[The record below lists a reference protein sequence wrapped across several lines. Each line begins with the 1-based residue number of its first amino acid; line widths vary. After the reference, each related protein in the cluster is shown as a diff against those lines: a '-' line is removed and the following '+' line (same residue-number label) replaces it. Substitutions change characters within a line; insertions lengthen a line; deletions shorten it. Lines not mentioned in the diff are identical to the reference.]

1 MNELEKARKQI
12 DEIDEKMAKLFCER
26 MDASRQVA
34 MYKKDH
40 GLRVFDPVREEAVMK
55 KSVTR
60 IEDEELR
67 GYFVNFVRAN
77 MEISKAYQARLL
89 DGMRIAF
96 SGVEGAFASIA
107 AKRVFP
113 TAKTVGYGDFEAA
126 YRSVERGECDAALLP
141 IENSTNG
148 DVGQVMDLAFFGS
161 LYVSG
166 VYDIEIVQNLLGV
179 RGATIND
186 VKTVTSHPQALG
198 QCKPF
203 ISSHGFEAV
212 EAVNTAVAAANVVEK
227 NDKTVAAIGSEEAA
241 RIYGLDIL
249 QSHINEKGSNTTRF
263 AVFTRAMKEPSPGD
277 AQFIMLFTV
286 KNEAGALARAVNTIG
301 SHGINLR
308 AIKSR
313 PTKQISWSY
322 YFFCE
327 GEGCL
332 VSDNGKQMVEE
343 LKQTCNDL
351 KIIGSFEKEI
361 LM

>member
-1 MNELEKARKQI
+1 MNELEKARKKI
-12 DEIDEKMAKLFCER
+12 DEIDGEMTKLFLAR
-26 MDASRQVA
+26 MEASKQVA
-34 MYKKDH
+34 TYKKEH
-40 GLRVFDPVREEAVMK
+40 GLRVFDPAREEAVMQK
-55 KSVTR
+55 NVLR
-60 IEDEELR
+60 VEDEEMR
-67 GYFVNFVRAN
+67 GYYVNFMRSN
-77 MEISKAYQARLL
+77 MQISKAYQTRLL

-113 TAKTVGYGDFEAA
+113 TAKTIGYGDFEAA
-126 YRSVERGECDAALLP
+126 YKSVERGECDAALLP
-141 IENSTNG
+141 IENSTHG

-186 VKTVTSHPQALG
+186 IKTVTSHPQALG

-203 ISSHGFEAV
+203 ISSHGFATV

-227 NDKTVAAIGSEEAA
+227 NDKTVAAIGSDEAA
-241 RIYGLDIL
+241 RIYGLDII

-263 AVFTRAMKEPSPGD
+263 AVFTRAMKEPSSSDG
-277 AQFIMLFTV
+277 QFIMLFTV
-286 KNEAGALARAVNTIG
+286 RNEAGALARAVNAIG
-301 SHGINLR
+301 SHGVNLR

-313 PTKQISWSY
+313 PTKEISWSY

-327 GEGCL
+327 GEGNLACE
-332 VSDNGKQMVEE
+332 NGKKMIEE
-343 LKQTCNDL
+343 LKETCNDL
-351 KIIGSFEKEI
+351 KVIGSFEKEI
-361 LM
+361 MM